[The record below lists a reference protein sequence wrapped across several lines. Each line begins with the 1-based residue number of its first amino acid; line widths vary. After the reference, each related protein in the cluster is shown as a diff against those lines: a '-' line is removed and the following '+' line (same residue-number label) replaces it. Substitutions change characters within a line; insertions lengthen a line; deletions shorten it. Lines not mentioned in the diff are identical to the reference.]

1 MDRSIIIKA
10 ELAWKWLEPHLVERP
25 PQPKGG
31 RPWVDDRACVLGI
44 VWVLVTGARWKDLP
58 REVGVGYATCW
69 RRHCEWTGEGLW
81 DAAWAA
87 ALAEL
92 QRRKPKAGREG
103 VVDGSFVR
111 ARKGATTWETPRSA
125 RGRS

>member
-44 VWVLVTGARWKDLP
+44 VWVLVRAQWKDLP
-58 REVGVGYATCW
+58 VKSASAMPLVGG
-69 RRHCEWTGEGLW
+69 
-81 DAAWAA
+81 
-87 ALAEL
+87 
-92 QRRKPKAGREG
+92 G
-103 VVDGSFVR
+103 VRMD
-111 ARKGATTWETPRSA
+111 
-125 RGRS
+125 